1 MHLVLVTHARIWM
14 GGVEPKI
21 APPPPGKQNYF
32 SDIPLSGK
40 NKVCIRACHF
50 ICLDK
55 YIYWVKKIDDVHVHY
70 IFFIFKS
77 ILMKLKIFKS
87 NWFFQKTTQLKNML
101 NSKELEFIMEAHNGL
116 SARIVEEAGNIFY
129 LPLSIWTL
137 FSLENR
143 QACL

>member
-1 MHLVLVTHARIWM
+1 MHLVLVTHGHWM

-21 APPPPGKQNYF
+21 APPPDKQNYF
-32 SDIPLSGK
+32 SDTPLSGK
-40 NKVCIRACHF
+40 NKFCIRACHF

-77 ILMKLKIFKS
+77 ILMKLIILKS

-129 LPLSIWTL
+129 LPLWTL
-137 FSLENR
+137 LILFRKQTGMSLN
-143 QACL
+143 

>member
-1 MHLVLVTHARIWM
+1 M

-32 SDIPLSGK
+32 SDTPLSGK
-40 NKVCIRACHF
+40 NKFCIRACHF

-77 ILMKLKIFKS
+77 ILMKLIILKS

-116 SARIVEEAGNIFY
+116 SARIVEEAGNIII
-129 LPLSIWTL
+129 LPTIMNIILFRKQTGMSINWRL
-137 FSLENR
+137 K
-143 QACL
+143 